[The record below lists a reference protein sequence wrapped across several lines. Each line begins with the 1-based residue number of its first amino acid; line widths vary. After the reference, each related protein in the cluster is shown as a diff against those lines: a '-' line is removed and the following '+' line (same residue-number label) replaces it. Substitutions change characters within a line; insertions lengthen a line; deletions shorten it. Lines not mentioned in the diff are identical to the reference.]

1 MMFPV
6 ACKGKNPPSSQ
17 NEQAKE
23 REQSRA
29 RSKERILHATQE
41 FQEVYSADAT
51 WKEAFTRRPVW
62 TIDVQARLI
71 PNRPIIGTGYVDD
84 VELEAGQYLIHFK
97 RGMLED
103 VSASFGLGSISVS
116 FKLRCEVF
124 NDHRPESKR
133 IADQV
138 NSDHSG
144 GLHDTHVFV
153 AEIHSVERTYKPIAR
168 DNDAELL
175 QSRHFT
181 ATGKCLAVRYVGE

>member
-6 ACKGKNPPSSQ
+6 ACDGKNPPPSQ
-17 NEQAKE
+17 KEQAKE

-29 RSKERILHATQE
+29 RLKERILQATKE

-71 PNRPIIGTGYVDD
+71 PRGPIIGTGYVDD
-84 VELEAGQYLIHFK
+84 VELEDGQYLIHFR

-103 VSASFGLGSISVS
+103 VSTSFGLGGISVS
-116 FKLRCEVF
+116 FNLRCDLF
-124 NDHRPESKR
+124 NDHRPESMR
-133 IADQV
+133 LAEQV

-153 AEIHSVERTYKPIAR
+153 AEIHSVERTYKPIGR

-181 ATGKCLAVRYVGE
+181 AIGKCLAVRYVGE

>member
-6 ACKGKNPPSSQ
+6 ACDGKNPPPSQ
-17 NEQAKE
+17 KEQAKE

-29 RSKERILHATQE
+29 RLKERILQATKE

-71 PNRPIIGTGYVDD
+71 PNGPIIGTGYVDD
-84 VELEAGQYLIHFK
+84 VEYGEEHLIHFK
-97 RGMLED
+97 RGMMD
-103 VSASFGLGSISVS
+103 GIQASFGLGGTSID
-116 FKLRCEVF
+116 FKLRCDVF
-124 NDHRPESKR
+124 NDHRPDSKQ
-133 IADQV
+133 AAEQV
-138 NSDHSG
+138 KRDYSG
-144 GLHDTHVFV
+144 GWYDTHVFV
-153 AEIHSVERTYKPIAR
+153 AKIDSVERTYKPIAR
-168 DNDAELL
+168 DDDAELF